1 MTTQENMRAEESSA
15 RNRFVR
21 RIVNLP
27 TSIIDGVS
35 RAIGHGMTLIGVGR
49 RNQKVQFQQSRDA
62 PLAPEEWVFLTSFEQ
77 QYGFSHPFFYACP
90 FVKAL
95 NIAKEESKF
104 LFIYLHSPE
113 HPYTAQFC
121 RKTLCSELVVQF
133 LDANFVSWGAI
144 ASIGEGW
151 QMTAALRA
159 ASFPFCAIIV
169 LSDGNSIAVLRQVE
183 GPVSPAELVEMLQ
196 RTIEEQGFAFRT
208 ATTAESEMRGTYHQ
222 LRQEQDAAY
231 HAALQMDKEKDRIRE
246 METTTAV
253 QIQKPAKAWKA
264 DIEKPKRNHAT
275 IKQSGSKT
283 ISTAKETE
291 QKETT
296 DPKKD
301 LSVTQIQIRFPN
313 GTRKE
318 QSFLC
323 SDKIQSLYRYIDSLD
338 LPGIGSYQLI
348 SNFPR
353 RVYGLEHMGTTLKD
367 ARLHPRAS
375 LFLELVQ

>member
-77 QYGFSHPFFYACP
+77 Q
-90 FVKAL
+90 
-95 NIAKEESKF
+95 
-104 LFIYLHSPE
+104 
-113 HPYTAQFC
+113 
-121 RKTLCSELVVQF
+121 KTLCSELVVQF